1 MLPGDLLIYRYNG
14 ESIVP
19 KRIEIDAHHIQMAI
33 EIIDCFTSVVGGT
46 QGQLDEMLLQLEG
59 DSPDFR
65 VKRGFAH
72 LLKSQTFSN
81 FEVVSPLQPSELRE
95 RVYALS
101 AISSPSVEHSKST
114 LATLASNLS
123 QELSTEIMPAQI
135 TQGLYADLPDNRILT
150 EFTAPDPIALIHRYN
165 LSQVQGVFYRASEL
179 TINAHRNVP
188 GQYKLLFR
196 YLKLFQLMT
205 YIEGDADTGFTI
217 KVDGPTSLFKAST
230 RYGLAI
236 AKLIPAILHVTKWS
250 LSATLQTKDFYTG
263 NIKVGRYSLTDKCGL
278 ETHYPPGK
286 SYDSMLEASFADRW
300 DKLKTEWVLERE
312 VNLLPIPGSV
322 MIPDF
327 RLVHPDGRDYILEI
341 VGYWRPEYLQKKFAQ
356 VHKSGCKKLILAIS
370 ERLNLDKAGLNAN
383 DLPCEVIWFKDK
395 LLPKSVLEVIDA
407 KQLIVDSWQ
416 LALKPSEVLTVA
428 ARALKVPP
436 RCVRQDKTD
445 GEFVRVLFRCLILV
459 KTHIPHFGK
468 VASKKPDFA
477 SRQSVSYDR

>member
-1 MLPGDLLIYRYNG
+1 MLPGDLLIYRYSG

-19 KRIEIDAHHIQMAI
+19 KRIEIDAHHLQMATDA
-33 EIIDCFTSVVGGT
+33 IDCFESVIGGT

-65 VKRGFAH
+65 TKRGFAH
-72 LLKSQTFSN
+72 LLKSQSFSN
-81 FEVVSPLQPSELRE
+81 FEIVSPLDPSELRG
-95 RVYALS
+95 RVYAL
-101 AISSPSVEHSKST
+101 AATASPSVAHTKAT

-123 QELSTEIMPAQI
+123 QELKQEILPPQI
-135 TQGLYADLPDNRILT
+135 TQGLYADLPENRILT
-150 EFTAPDPIALIHRYN
+150 EFTRPDPVALIHRYN

-205 YIEGDADTGFTI
+205 YIEGDVDKGFTI

-286 SYDSMLEASFADRW
+286 SYDSMLEAAFADRW
-300 DKLKTEWVLERE
+300 EKLKTEWVLERE

-356 VHKSGCKKLILAIS
+356 VRKSGCTNLILAIS
-370 ERLNLDKAGLNAN
+370 ERLNLEKAGVKVA

-395 LLPKSVLEVIDA
+395 LLPKSVLE
-407 KQLIVDSWQ
+407 
-416 LALKPSEVLTVA
+416 
-428 ARALKVPP
+428 
-436 RCVRQDKTD
+436 
-445 GEFVRVLFRCLILV
+445 IL
-459 KTHIPHFGK
+459 
-468 VASKKPDFA
+468 
-477 SRQSVSYDR
+477 DR